1 MTMTEAISD
10 DIRKEWISGAAP
22 GRSFAEVGG
31 LWGVV
36 NEQVTVAA
44 AAGAS
49 ELTMIDVAPEGGPD
63 DLWQA
68 FHSRLAEHEVSG
80 VRCVRGSIDDPA
92 VVESVGT
99 FDVVHCSG
107 VLYHCPEPLQTLRN
121 LRSLVRET
129 LVLGTATMPET
140 VASSAGTVGVEPGAA
155 MLVPAMTA
163 SQRAVLGEWL
173 RENGASV
180 AYGLNHEVGLDWTL
194 GRDDWKPY
202 EAWWWLFTRDY
213 VAALLEVAG
222 FEVRNLAD
230 YWNGR
235 ATLYLASPI
244 GPMPGRS

>member
-1 MTMTEAISD
+1 MTETIREDWISD
-10 DIRKEWISGAAP
+10 VTSG
-22 GRSFAEVGG
+22 RTFAEVGG

-44 AAGAS
+44 KAGAS

-68 FHSRLAEHEVSG
+68 FDSRLADHDVSG
-80 VRCVRGSIDDPA
+80 VSCVRGNIDDRA
-92 VVESVGT
+92 VIDSVGA
-99 FDVVHCSG
+99 FDVVHSSG
-107 VLYHCPEPLQTLRN
+107 VLYHCPEPLHTLRN
-121 LRSLVRET
+121 LRSIVRET

-140 VASSAGTVGVEPGAA
+140 VTTSAGTVSVEPGTS

-173 RENGASV
+173 RENGASG
-180 AYGLNHEVGLDWTL
+180 AYGLNHEVGTDWTL
-194 GRDDWKPY
+194 REGWKPY

-213 VAALLEVAG
+213 VAALLEAAG
-222 FEVRNLAD
+222 FKVRNVAS

-235 ATLYLASPI
+235 ATLYLASAVGSTPA
-244 GPMPGRS
+244 PA

>member
-1 MTMTEAISD
+1 VPEPIREGWIAEAV
-10 DIRKEWISGAAP
+10 P

-49 ELTMIDVAPEGGPD
+49 ELAMIDVASSGTPD

-68 FHSRLAEHEVSG
+68 FDSRLLEHGVSG
-80 VRCVRGSIDDPA
+80 VRCIQGSIDDTS
-92 VVESVGT
+92 VVEQAGS

-121 LRSLVRET
+121 LHSLVRET

-140 VASSAGTVGVEPGAA
+140 VSTSSGTVSVAPGAA
-155 MLVPAMTA
+155 MLVPAMTT
-163 SQRAVLGEWL
+163 SQRAIFGEWL
-173 RENGASV
+173 RENGATL
-180 AYGLNHEVGLDWTL
+180 AYGLNHEISNNWDMRREDWN
-194 GRDDWKPY
+194 PY
-202 EAWWWLFTRDY
+202 EAWWWFFTPDH
-213 VAALLEVAG
+213 VAALLGAAG
-222 FEVRNLAD
+222 FEVRNVAS

-235 ATLYLASPI
+235 ATFYLASPKNSAE
-244 GPMPGRS
+244 RA